1 MLALGRKIVN
11 GEEGDLSADEAGEET
26 VEAVFAQ
33 TRDAEA
39 VAEELLVD
47 EGWRTLE
54 VEPEIVE
61 ASASADNGTN
71 GTGVALDIGA
81 INDHAEVEEPEQSV
95 LTWAELFAEG
105 AAEAKRTAQAAAIG
119 LTVAV
124 RVGGQRRGGEGG
136 RAGRRGPLTRC

>member
-1 MLALGRKIVN
+1 MLALGRKIAN

-33 TRDAEA
+33 ARDAEA
-39 VAEELLVD
+39 VGEELLVD

-81 INDHAEVEEPEQSV
+81 TNDHAEVEEPEQSV
-95 LTWAELFAEG
+95 LTWAELFAEEPGKRNRRRKRPQPASLSLFEWAVNAEEEREAELVG
-105 AAEAKRTAQAAAIG
+105 ADR
-119 LTVAV
+119 
-124 RVGGQRRGGEGG
+124 
-136 RAGRRGPLTRC
+136 